1 MLPSGEPTHK
11 LAVIVLEGLK
21 RAGLPAIPR
30 NFELWYAHLDGRH
43 PSLSRDIEITTDA
56 FGVVTQDN
64 ADALYRTH
72 LQRADLTSGVVDV
85 ITRMNAEVADLSDIV
100 EKSGECASG
109 NSKTLGGLSDQL
121 RESSKDYP
129 VVGALLEGV
138 VNVAKNMRVQNEELE
153 NRLAES
159 ANEITTLQQSVEYI
173 EAEAM
178 KDPLTGVANR
188 ARFDQAIY
196 QHIAEAKISGAPLSL
211 MLADIDHFKG
221 FNDRWGHQTGDQVL
235 RLVAEVMNGN
245 VRADDTLARYGG
257 EEFAILLPG
266 ADLENAASLAERIR
280 SAVESRRLK
289 KRKTDQNLGTITMS
303 IGVAELQ
310 NADSEHSLIERAD
323 ECLYAAKDS
332 GRNKVVD
339 EKSLGAPTPTSD
351 VA

>member
-1 MLPSGEPTHK
+1 MSRSGEPTYK

-30 NFELWYAHLDGRH
+30 NYELWYAHLDGRH

-85 ITRMNAEVADLSDIV
+85 ITRMNAEVADLSEIV

-109 NSKTLGGLSDQL
+109 NSKALGGLSDQL
-121 RESSKDYP
+121 RESTKDYP

-153 NRLAES
+153 GRLADS
-159 ANEITTLQQSVEYI
+159 ANEITTLQKSVEHI
-173 EAEAM
+173 EAQAM

-196 QHIAEAKISGAPLSL
+196 QHIADAKISGAPLSL

-266 ADLENAASLAERIR
+266 ADLENASSMAERIR

-310 NADSEHSLIERAD
+310 TADSEHTFIERAD
-323 ECLYAAKDS
+323 ECLYAAKGA

-339 EKSLGAPTPTSD
+339 EKSLGASTPTSD